1 MSPFNNN
8 RERKGHGP
16 RTPREKPEFDQKT
29 IGIRRVTRVV
39 KGGRRF
45 SFAATVAIGDRQ
57 GRVGLGV
64 GKAADVALSLDKAV
78 KDAKKNLLKLKL
90 TKESSVP
97 HELSAK
103 FASSK
108 LWLNPAPGR
117 GLTAGSSARIILE
130 LAGVRN
136 VTAKFFS
143 KSKNKLNNAR
153 VTMVA
158 LKQLVA

>member
-1 MSPFNNN
+1 MTPVNYN
-8 RERKGHGP
+8 RERKGQGA
-16 RTPREKPEFDQKT
+16 RAPREKPEFDQKT

-90 TKESSVP
+90 TKDAGVP
-97 HELSAK
+97 CELSAK
-103 FASSK
+103 FASSR

-117 GLTAGSSARIILE
+117 GLTAGSSARVILE
-130 LAGVRN
+130 LAGIRH

-143 KSKNKLNNAR
+143 RSKNKLNNAR
-153 VTMVA
+153 AVMAA
-158 LKQLVA
+158 LKQIVN